1 MRLWRAGGKIDGKQP
16 PLSAEEEK
24 AEAEARKEPVGH
36 AVHRHE
42 FLLRG
47 LAERCDNLE
56 FEVGEN
62 GRFSDRARILLAQG
76 VSIERRLK
84 VVEEGLIELQLYQ
97 LERRL
102 CRQSRRAVEQDRR
115 IEELE
120 SQIQG
125 LIRVAEEQAALSAKK
140 PRQ

>member
-1 MRLWRAGGKIDGKQP
+1 MRGADIAVAPQAGRGKIDGKQP
-16 PLSAEEEK
+16 PVHRHEFLSAEEE
-24 AEAEARKEPVGH
+24 EAEAAASKEPVGH

-47 LAERCDNLE
+47 LAERCGNLE

-97 LERRL
+97 LERIHR
-102 CRQSRRAVEQDRR
+102 DKFM
-115 IEELE
+115 LE
-120 SQIQG
+120 SG
-125 LIRVAEEQAALSAKK
+125 RIRRGSVESV
-140 PRQ
+140 